1 MTTIKT
7 LDLRSAIDQTVK
19 DVFETM
25 LTLEIELLDQKEADL
40 QGHRLV
46 GSVSFA
52 GQAMGSVR
60 LHFSNEMARLIT
72 ADMLGM
78 DDDEIESD
86 DEVKDVIGE
95 LSNMVG
101 GDLKSKLCDAGLPC
115 ELSIPSVTAGK
126 DFTIESVDWDKMDTL
141 VFQHEDHYFMA
152 EVYIKPVS

>member
-1 MTTIKT
+1 MTTMNT

-19 DVFETM
+19 EVFDTM
-25 LTLEIELLDQKEADL
+25 LTLEIELLEQKETDL

-60 LHFSNEMARLIT
+60 LYFGNDMARLVT

-78 DDDEIESD
+78 EDDEIESE

-115 ELSIPSVTAGK
+115 ELSIPSVTSGK
-126 DFTIESVDWDKMDTL
+126 DFTIESVDWDQMDTL
-141 VFQHEDHYFMA
+141 VFQHDDHHFMV
-152 EVYIKPVS
+152 EVYIKPVN